1 MPITAHILLVFC
13 ATGATVMPVQDFD
26 SIRPYSDSE
35 VPAVV
40 DRLVRDPALV
50 DGIATF
56 LFPKLYAL
64 SGGVA
69 TWVTRQLLRW
79 RARQLNSVS
88 DVQDM
93 MRRYIDVMVR
103 SSVTELSSSG
113 LEHLPASMPR
123 LFVSNH
129 RDIVLDTVFLNRV
142 LYGAGEET
150 CRMAVGDNLLHNP
163 LAADIMRLNKSFV
176 VERNASGT
184 KAIYRALMRTS
195 GYIKQSLAEGASV
208 WIAQRAGRAKDGYDR
223 TDPAL
228 LKMLALAYR
237 KEVGSLGEWLEQICL
252 IPVSI
257 AYELDPCDL
266 LKAQELLETE
276 QQGSYE
282 KPFGAD
288 LSHMI
293 ASVRGAKGHV
303 HIGFGERVRG
313 DFESAEDLAHRLDND
328 IVGGLKTYATHRYSL
343 AALAE
348 GALAEDSNSPGES
361 LEGAAELA
369 LFKERLQGCA
379 PELQK
384 IVLQQYANLLLN
396 KSALDEV
403 GSATTNR

>member
-1 MPITAHILLVFC
+1 MR
-13 ATGATVMPVQDFD
+13 PVQDFD
-26 SIRPYSDSE
+26 SIRPYNDSE

-40 DRLVRDPALV
+40 HRLVHDVALV

-56 LFPKLYAL
+56 LFPRLYAI
-64 SGGVA
+64 SGGLA
-69 TWVTRQLLRW
+69 RWVTRQLLRW
-79 RARQLNSVS
+79 RARQLNTVS

-93 MRRYIDVMVR
+93 MRRYIDVMIR

-113 LEHLPASMPR
+113 LEHLPTGMPR

-142 LYGAGEET
+142 LYGAGEQT
-150 CRMAVGDNLLHNP
+150 CRMAVGDNLLHNQ

-195 GYIKQSLAEGASV
+195 SYIKQSLAEGASV

-257 AYELDPCDL
+257 AYELDPCDI
-266 LKAQELLETE
+266 LKAQELFDTE
-276 QQGSYE
+276 QQGSYQ
-282 KPFGAD
+282 KPWGAD
-288 LSHMI
+288 LNHMI

-303 HIGFGERVRG
+303 HIAFGARIRG
-313 DFESAEDLAHRLDND
+313 DFESADDLAQRLDSD
-328 IVGGLKTYATHRYSL
+328 IVGGLRTYATHEY
-343 AALAE
+343 AAVALAQNQLQDT
-348 GALAEDSNSPGES
+348 GPES
-361 LEGAAELA
+361 LGKSELSSETA
-369 LFKERLQGCA
+369 LELEVFKERLQGCT
-379 PELQK
+379 PEIQK
-384 IVLQQYANLLLN
+384 LVLQQYANLLLN
-396 KSALDEV
+396 KSALTERRT
-403 GSATTNR
+403 GTP